1 MDSAACSRSRVRQ
14 RPNGTP
20 ASAANARARVRSLAP
35 TSRPHSRSVRRSAGL
50 ARNASATRRAVTASG
65 SLTWIVVT
73 GTGVSRSASSAS
85 ACARRAASR
94 PGSPRYPMSSASSG
108 LAATGVGR
116 PVSSQPTRNSPGLMY
131 SERMVARPPSAAVS
145 CGSPAGIHSALVGGS
160 TQVDSAVSTVSTPL
174 AAQASWWSSW
184 VCQSNRVPGGMG
196 KSATKTAAPLS
207 GRQSGDCPARDT
219 TWQLTCCFPAGW
231 GPSVGAM
238 NENHAKLMPSP
249 EWAAHIQDEVLP
261 QATAGVELGADLL
274 ELGPGPGAAT
284 EWLRHRVNRLVAV
297 EHEEEAA
304 ARLAARFAGTNVE
317 VVRGDAAALGY
328 PDAAFDTIATCTM
341 LHHVPT
347 RTLQDK
353 VLAEAFRV
361 LRPGGTFLGSDSLP
375 SDDLHQFHEGD
386 TYNPVEPAAFL
397 TRLQTTG
404 FAAIT
409 LHVSYNLVF
418 TARKA
423 EDSP

>member
-1 MDSAACSRSRVRQ
+1 V
-14 RPNGTP
+14 
-20 ASAANARARVRSLAP
+20 
-35 TSRPHSRSVRRSAGL
+35 
-50 ARNASATRRAVTASG
+50 
-65 SLTWIVVT
+65 
-73 GTGVSRSASSAS
+73 
-85 ACARRAASR
+85 
-94 PGSPRYPMSSASSG
+94 
-108 LAATGVGR
+108 
-116 PVSSQPTRNSPGLMY
+116 
-131 SERMVARPPSAAVS
+131 
-145 CGSPAGIHSALVGGS
+145 
-160 TQVDSAVSTVSTPL
+160 
-174 AAQASWWSSW
+174 
-184 VCQSNRVPGGMG
+184 
-196 KSATKTAAPLS
+196 
-207 GRQSGDCPARDT
+207 
-219 TWQLTCCFPAGW
+219 
-231 GPSVGAM
+231 

-284 EWLRHRVNRLVAV
+284 EWLRHRVARLVAV

-304 ARLAARFAGTNVE
+304 ARLAERYGGTNVE

-328 PDAAFDTIATCTM
+328 PDASFDTVATCTM

-347 RTLQDK
+347 RALQDK

-397 TRLQTTG
+397 TRLQTVG

-418 TARKA
+418 TARKQ
-423 EDSP
+423 DTS